1 MLFLA
6 HFPLYV
12 HLLCMIIGI
21 GMLMYV
27 WSEYIIMLIV
37 VLLWSG
43 ERNVPYNERG
53 SFLQGVFVL
62 FGFSFGF

>member
-6 HFPLYV
+6 HLPLYV
-12 HLLCMIIGI
+12 HLLCMIISI

-27 WSEYIIMLIV
+27 WSEYIIMLTV
-37 VLLWSG
+37 WSG

-62 FGFSFGF
+62 FGFSFGL